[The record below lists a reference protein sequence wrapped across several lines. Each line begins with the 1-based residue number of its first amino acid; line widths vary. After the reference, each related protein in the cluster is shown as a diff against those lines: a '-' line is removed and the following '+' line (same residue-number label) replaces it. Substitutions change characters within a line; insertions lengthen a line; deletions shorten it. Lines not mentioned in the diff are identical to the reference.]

1 MATTSQQLSLHQANA
16 HAAAQQIAHFR
27 AIPWCAAHLS
37 SPPTLLIDQ
46 SVSRTLSDT
55 PRDTLLS
62 RTLNTPDAIPAYITF
77 YDPQPTNG
85 GEMIKEVKSF
95 LALGPMVNGWEGIC
109 HGGMVVTL
117 LDEVMGQVFAANKMQ
132 GLMGDTPVMTGYLN
146 TRFEKPVKTGGS
158 GEDAAVVMVTGRMVR
173 NEGRKYWM
181 EADVTGEGGVVLARA
196 EALFVQ
202 LRGKL

>member
-1 MATTSQQLSLHQANA
+1 
-16 HAAAQQIAHFR
+16 
-27 AIPWCAAHLS
+27 
-37 SPPTLLIDQ
+37 
-46 SVSRTLSDT
+46 
-55 PRDTLLS
+55 
-62 RTLNTPDAIPAYITF
+62 
-77 YDPQPTNG
+77 
-85 GEMIKEVKSF
+85 
-95 LALGPMVNGWEGIC
+95 
-109 HGGMVVTL
+109 MVVTL

-181 EADVTGEGGVVLARA
+181 EADVTGEGGFVLARA